1 MGKIVE
7 LIGPSGVGKSSLY
20 LELQNRW
27 RKSDNWAVYHDFV
40 YRRKERDL
48 TMFFLKVKSFWTKIF
63 SSDYYW
69 NEGRVKSA
77 QKLFAEDHPEF
88 MSVLM
93 DLIHEHAKVGY
104 NGEDKRFLVTFFS
117 LKSISRLQNAQ
128 QKKEDNRVCLI
139 DEALIS
145 RIMHINSPTFSED
158 QLKKYINSMPLPDG
172 LIFMN
177 APVDEILKRIQKRK
191 TLSTIHHGLSFGE
204 IQELTINTQ
213 NLMKQ
218 VVSFFDEINIPVLE
232 LDGTLSTVE
241 LANHSIEFMEGISN
255 T

>member
-20 LELQNRW
+20 LELQNQW
-27 RKSDNWAVYHDFV
+27 SKSDSWAVYHDFV
-40 YRRKERDL
+40 YRRKERDV
-48 TMFFLKVKSFWTKIF
+48 TKFFLRVKSLWGKVF

-77 QKLFAEDHPEF
+77 QKIFAEDNPEF

-93 DLIHEHAKVGY
+93 DLIHEHSKVGY

-117 LKSISRLQNAQ
+117 LKSIGRLQNALQ
-128 QKKEDNRVCLI
+128 RKEDNRVCLI

-145 RIMHINSPTFSED
+145 RIMHINSPTFTKD
-158 QLKKYINSMPLPDG
+158 QLRKYITSMPLPDG
-172 LIFMN
+172 LIFLN
-177 APVDEILKRIQKRK
+177 APVDEVLKRIHKRK
-191 TLSTIHHGLSFGE
+191 TLATIHEGLTIDE

-213 NLMKQ
+213 NLMNK
-218 VVSFFDEINIPVLE
+218 VSSFFNEMNIPVLQ
-232 LDGTLSTVE
+232 LDGTLSTVD
-241 LANHSIEFMEGISN
+241 LASQSIEFMEEIGN